1 MLGLR
6 GLVAG
11 GLVILALI
19 ASLVVVS
26 LGASRRISSIK
37 QDLGAA
43 TQASAQLRQ
52 TLADQAG
59 ELATARDLAAQAA
72 ADRVTAQQ
80 AADRLRQRYQSDR
93 RAWQAKLTVADQR
106 WMETPLPPAVA
117 ARLSHSSEAPAH
129 ATAH

>member
-6 GLVAG
+6 GLLAG
-11 GLVILALI
+11 GLVILALVV
-19 ASLVVVS
+19 ALVAVS
-26 LGASRRISSIK
+26 VGASRRISSIK

-52 TLADQAG
+52 TLSDQAG
-59 ELATARDLAAQAA
+59 ELATARDLAAKSA

-80 AADRLRQRYQSDR
+80 AADHLRQRYQSDR
-93 RAWQAKLTVADQR
+93 RAWQAKLTAADQR
-106 WMETPLPPAVA
+106 WMQTPLPPAVT

-129 ATAH
+129 APAH